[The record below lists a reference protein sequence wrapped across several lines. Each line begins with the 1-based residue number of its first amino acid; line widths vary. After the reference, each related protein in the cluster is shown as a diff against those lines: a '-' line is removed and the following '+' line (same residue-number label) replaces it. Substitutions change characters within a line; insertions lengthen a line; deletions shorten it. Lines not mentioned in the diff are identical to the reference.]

1 MTGRAA
7 GVPTGKRTWLDERW
21 RAEALQWAADAL
33 AGLGRRIDGEVEQPH
48 VRPWSTAMR
57 IPTDGG
63 LAWFKASGP
72 ASAHEGP
79 LLEVL
84 RERAIPRVLLP
95 LAVNPDCPW
104 ILFEDG
110 GTTLR
115 QTRSD
120 GTGDHDVDAWERILR
135 EYAEL
140 QRKLESDDAV
150 DAMLAAGAPDGRP
163 EALPGELAR
172 LLEDDVIWDRLS
184 AEERDDGRRAR
195 SRLGERLPEV
205 AAMAAELAA
214 IGVRASIQHDDLH
227 GGNILVGPAGDRFF
241 DWGDAVVAHPFSTLT
256 VTFNSIA
263 HNTGLAPDD
272 PVFTRLEDVYLEAWT
287 DVVSRAELERAADIA
302 RVFGCIGRSLA
313 WERALAGLAVD
324 EMDGFGDSIAGWLVE
339 FSDRLDA
346 LTR

>member
-1 MTGRAA
+1 MN
-7 GVPTGKRTWLDERW
+7 VPTGKRTWLDERW
-21 RAEALQWAADAL
+21 RAEALAWVGETL

-63 LAWFKASGP
+63 PAWFKASGP

-79 LLEVL
+79 LLEVF
-84 RERAIPRVLLP
+84 RERAIRRVLLP
-95 LAVNPDCPW
+95 LAVHPERPW

-115 QTRSD
+115 QTRPD
-120 GTGDHDVDAWERILR
+120 GTGDHDLDAWERILR

-150 DAMLAAGAPDGRP
+150 GAIFAAGAPDGRP

-172 LLEDDVIWDRLS
+172 LLADDVIWERLS
-184 AEERDDGRRAR
+184 PEEGDGGRRAR
-195 SRLGERLPEV
+195 SRLGERLREL
-205 AAMAAELAA
+205 AATAAELAA

-241 DWGDAVVAHPFSTLT
+241 DWGDAVVAHPFATLT
-256 VTFNSIA
+256 VTFNSIT
-263 HNTGLAPDD
+263 HKTGLAPDD
-272 PVFTRLEDVYLEAWT
+272 PVFRRLEDVYLEAWT
-287 DVVSRAELERAADIA
+287 DVAPRGELERAADIA

-313 WERALAGLAVD
+313 WERALAGLEVD

-346 LTR
+346 LSR